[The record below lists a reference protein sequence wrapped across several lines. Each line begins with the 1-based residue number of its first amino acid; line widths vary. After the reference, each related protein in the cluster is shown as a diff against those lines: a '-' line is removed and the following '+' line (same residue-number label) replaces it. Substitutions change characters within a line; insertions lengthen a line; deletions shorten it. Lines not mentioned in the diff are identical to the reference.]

1 MMTEL
6 LIPAALVVGAVASW
20 TFAGRRAR
28 RWHDHARRLASD
40 RRRYQ
45 EEIRATQTA
54 MERMSQDE
62 RLHLAE
68 VRAGY
73 EREAAPYRRLR
84 DRLGLVMTMDGEY
97 AVPNLDRLWSEDF
110 PNARPLGADGM
121 VKWSDIWADQRA
133 GGSCYLHAQN
143 AVAERDRIMREE
155 MPRPAETRWREAKY
169 PDGRVVKFHMDRPE
183 TWPPEIRA
191 IGTRERAALE
201 SSPPAMLDLAKFVEA
216 RTLDRVALPPAD
228 GTVGGQVQFHEATR
242 RGQDVGAG

>member
-1 MMTEL
+1 MTEF
-6 LIPAALVVGAVASW
+6 LIPAMLVVGAAALW
-20 TFAGRRAR
+20 TL
-28 RWHDHARRLASD
+28 RLAKGQTAVGT
-40 RRRYQ
+40 RHQ
-45 EEIRATQTA
+45 EEIRSRVAEL
-54 MERMSQDE
+54 ERMHQAK
-62 RLHLAE
+62 LADL
-68 VRAGY
+68 RHDY
-73 EREAAPYRRLR
+73 ECELAPYRRLR
-84 DRLGLVMTMDGEY
+84 RRLGLVMTMDGEY

-201 SSPPAMLDLAKFVEA
+201 ASPPAMLDLAKFVEA